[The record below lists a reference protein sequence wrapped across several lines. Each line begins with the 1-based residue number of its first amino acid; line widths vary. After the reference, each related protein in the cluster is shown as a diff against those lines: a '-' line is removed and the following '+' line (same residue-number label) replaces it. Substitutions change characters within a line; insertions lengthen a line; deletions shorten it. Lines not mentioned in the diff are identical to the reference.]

1 MRPRHGFTLVEILV
15 ALVIMGV
22 VSGAVFQLLH
32 TSQRLSRAQ
41 TEQVSLQSN
50 VRTGAMLV
58 PAELREINTVTGGS
72 IDQNDV
78 LSAAADAVTYRAMR
92 GLGTVCEVPGVTNRI
107 RLLGSTYSGSRDPIG
122 TDSIYVFIENDPD
135 RENDDAWLPVRI
147 TSVTTG
153 NVCPTAIGNVAGITL
168 NTDANAAIATLAVGT
183 PIRIYEVMELSL
195 LAADGRSWLGARSV
209 SAGDPVEPVLGP
221 LVDGNGFGL
230 EYLDGNGNAT
240 GDLTAIKS
248 IRVTIQGLT
257 DELVR
262 GSGTAVGHPVEAQV
276 TQVLLRNS
284 IRP

>member
-22 VSGAVFQLLH
+22 VSGAVYQLLH

-50 VRTGAMLV
+50 VRTGSMLV
-58 PAELREINTVTGGS
+58 PAELREINTVTGGT

-78 LSAAADAVTYRAMR
+78 LSIAGDAVTYRAMR
-92 GLGTVCEVPGVTNRI
+92 GLGTVCQLPGVNNQI
-107 RLLGSTYSGSRDPIG
+107 RLLRGTYSGARDPIA

-135 RENDDAWLPVRI
+135 RENDDQWVPLRL
-147 TSVTTG
+147 TSVVTG
-153 NVCPTAIGNVAGITL
+153 AVCPGADGITL
-168 NTDANAAIATLAVGT
+168 NTEISASVPGLAVGT
-183 PIRIYEVMELSL
+183 PIRIYEVMELTL
-195 LAADGRSWLGARSV
+195 HDQDGRSWLGARSV

-221 LVDGNGFGL
+221 LVAGNGFEL
-230 EYLDGNGNAT
+230 EYLDGTGNPTA
-240 GDLTAIKS
+240 DLTAIKS
-248 IRVTIQGLT
+248 IRVTVRGLT

-262 GSGTAVGHPVEAQV
+262 GSGTAVGHLQEAMV

>member
-230 EYLDGNGNAT
+230 EYLDGNGNDT